1 MRTCLYPKR
10 VNSYAQY
17 VLQRDAFYVYKIIP
31 QYVTYILDNI
41 RWKSRDKCFH
51 LFCQFWITLAIMYYW
66 DNHKRPHLKCWTPT
80 GHLATLF
87 FLKLF
92 YASLKCKKGG
102 FRVWKGVHFFKFK
115 TKAYIYT
122 FNMKVSVMEIHS
134 IVMRNEEQNASCYIS
149 IDYCQD
155 ICWIVLV

>member
-1 MRTCLYPKR
+1 MFTKSFHSTLHIYWTISVENHEISASTFF
-10 VNSYAQY
+10 VNFE
-17 VLQRDAFYVYKIIP
+17 L
-31 QYVTYILDNI
+31 
-41 RWKSRDKCFH
+41 
-51 LFCQFWITLAIMYYW
+51 LAIMYYW